1 MTSVKPIPDGYH
13 TVTPFLLVQGA
24 EQLIDFLERAFN
36 ASETY
41 RFSMPSGTI
50 GHAEIRIGDSVI
62 MLSEAM
68 GEEYRP
74 TTCGIHLYVEDCDG
88 TYERALE
95 AGAISVKK
103 PADQPYGDRSAGV
116 KDQFGNHWWIG
127 THMEDLSKE
136 EIDRRMNDAM
146 KKQSSG

>member
-41 RFSMPSGTI
+41 RFSMPNGTI

-62 MLSEAM
+62 RLSEAM
-68 GEEYRP
+68 GEEYNP
-74 TTCGIHLYVEDCDG
+74 LHVVS
-88 TYERALE
+88 TY
-95 AGAISVKK
+95 
-103 PADQPYGDRSAGV
+103 
-116 KDQFGNHWWIG
+116 
-127 THMEDLSKE
+127 M
-136 EIDRRMNDAM
+136 
-146 KKQSSG
+146 